1 MKKVT
6 FFIIMIVSTLLCSCG
21 TTANYASADSWEDGI
36 YYRKSQE
43 RTQEIFT
50 DNKEIEDLVHKTK
63 EEARRYTE
71 TIIISDAVSEQDST
85 LNRQYEINLNFYE
98 DPWQDSYY
106 SYNSWMYWGP
116 SWSLYWDPFWYP
128 SYWGPSWG
136 WGFHYGYYGWYD
148 PWYSPWYDPWY
159 YYPVYPVY
167 PFYPQYAVNDG
178 PVVYGKRESGRSS
191 SLSSSVQRGN
201 LLTSNKELGEQQ
213 NPRVHHSAVDR
224 TISSRNIRTKDMN
237 VKAEEITNRKMDDKF
252 LSSKDRVGLQKEQHR
267 RESRESTQ
275 IKGNFRRSESARSVD
290 NETFRGN
297 VSRDFRTN
305 SNRDYRNNSLREG
318 NSRNSNTSTRSEQRS
333 SSYSG
338 SYNRSGSFGTSG
350 GSGSVRNS
358 GGTSGGGGR
367 ARR

>member
-136 WGFHYGYYGWYD
+136 WGFNYGYYGWYD
-148 PWYSPWYDPWY
+148 PWYSPRYHPW
-159 YYPVYPVY
+159 
-167 PFYPQYAVNDG
+167 N
-178 PVVYGKRESGRSS
+178 
-191 SLSSSVQRGN
+191 
-201 LLTSNKELGEQQ
+201 
-213 NPRVHHSAVDR
+213 
-224 TISSRNIRTKDMN
+224 
-237 VKAEEITNRKMDDKF
+237 
-252 LSSKDRVGLQKEQHR
+252 
-267 RESRESTQ
+267 
-275 IKGNFRRSESARSVD
+275 
-290 NETFRGN
+290 
-297 VSRDFRTN
+297 
-305 SNRDYRNNSLREG
+305 
-318 NSRNSNTSTRSEQRS
+318 
-333 SSYSG
+333 
-338 SYNRSGSFGTSG
+338 
-350 GSGSVRNS
+350 
-358 GGTSGGGGR
+358 
-367 ARR
+367 